1 LCLRKELSRI
11 DAAAAAAD
19 DDDATERGKIVE
31 AIVEK

>member
-11 DAAAAAAD
+11 DAAAAAD

>member
-11 DAAAAAAD
+11 DAAAAADD

>member
-11 DAAAAAAD
+11 DAAD
-19 DDDATERGKIVE
+19 DDDAMERGKIVD

>member
-11 DAAAAAAD
+11 DAD
-19 DDDATERGKIVE
+19 DDDAMERGKIVE